1 MRGHPDTGA
10 EEAVVTYHLLSAMQP
25 VGPPPAP
32 EGAGGDRQGPGRLPP
47 GTARGGRLGLRRR
60 AARSE
65 SATGL
70 RPAGGEVLITDEPYA
85 EGREMPGGSCL
96 VRAPRLD
103 AAPEWGRPPL
113 PAP

>member
-1 MRGHPDTGA
+1 M
-10 EEAVVTYHLLSAMQP
+10 
-25 VGPPPAP
+25 
-32 EGAGGDRQGPGRLPP
+32 
-47 GTARGGRLGLRRR
+47 
-60 AARSE
+60 
-65 SATGL
+65 L